1 MSCASCEK
9 RRLMSEAKHLA
20 QSASK
25 VIKAAV
31 SGDDVIAS
39 KDKQKERYL
48 ICEQCE
54 HVSRKN
60 GMPQGST
67 VLSGDKCLECGCYIL
82 AKIKFETE
90 ACPIRKW

>member
-9 RRLMSEAKHLA
+9 RRLMNEAKQLA

-31 SGDDVIAS
+31 SGNDVIAS

-82 AKIKFETE
+82 AKIKFET
-90 ACPIRKW
+90 

>member
-31 SGDDVIAS
+31 SGD
-39 KDKQKERYL
+39 
-48 ICEQCE
+48 
-54 HVSRKN
+54 
-60 GMPQGST
+60 
-67 VLSGDKCLECGCYIL
+67 
-82 AKIKFETE
+82 
-90 ACPIRKW
+90 